1 MRTITLNI
9 YKFEEL
15 SAPAQKVAIR
25 NHQHIEVD
33 LIDWSYP
40 IIEDAALTSHIKIT
54 EFDLPYNLRSKFIT
68 DARTSAQSI
77 ISEMPTDSPLYS
89 IASKF
94 LSEQESLER
103 SQFTSAAR
111 LDMER
116 NEGLYQT
123 KLEKY
128 YLKTLDQ
135 HYDYL
140 TSDEGVQEY
149 LRDSDFE
156 FTADGARYYDKK

>member
-9 YKFEEL
+9 YKFNEL

-25 NHQHIEVD
+25 NHKHIEVEN
-33 LIDWSYP
+33 IDWSYP
-40 IIEDAALTSHIKIT
+40 IIEDAEQVAHLRISG
-54 EFDLPYNLRSKFIT
+54 FDLPYDIKSEFIT
-68 DARTSAQSI
+68 GPRTSAQSI

-94 LSEQESLER
+94 LSEQE
-103 SQFTSAAR
+103 R
-111 LDMER
+111 LKHQPDTAKTEANMES
-116 NEGLYQT
+116 NEDQYRMALAS
-123 KLEKY
+123 Y
-128 YLKTLDQ
+128 YINALDQ

-149 LRDSDFE
+149 LIEKGFE
-156 FTADGARYYDKK
+156 FTQDGRRYYDKK